1 MQELLAVS
9 KNVLFGHL
17 HSLLIKI
24 NEFLHCVHTLLSLG
38 QDSHPPSAQRLAQFP
53 CASSNPLI
61 HAQSELLFSARSGA
75 HEVQFVA
82 FPAHVLHFMS
92 QAKH

>member
-1 MQELLAVS
+1 MHELSAV
-9 KNVLFGHL
+9 KKKVLFGHL

-24 NEFLHCVHTLLSLG
+24 SEFLHCVHAFLSLG
-38 QDSHPPSAQRLAQFP
+38 QDSHPVSVQRLAQFP

-61 HAQSELLFSARSGA
+61 HSQSELLFSARSGA

-82 FPAHVLHFMS
+82 LPAHVLHFMS